1 MHPVHDM
8 TSPYPQALDHLFLER
23 IAKMATWTTRD
34 IPDQSGKLAVITGAT
49 GGLGLE
55 TALGLAKAGAE
66 VVLVGRNPTKGRAAE
81 EWIRKQHSNANVRFE
96 IADLASLA
104 SVKTFADRML
114 AAGRPIDML
123 INNAGVMALRKRGVT
138 ADGFETQFGT
148 NYLSHF
154 ALTGRLLP
162 LLRAAHARVVQ
173 LSSIAHRAG
182 QIRLDDL
189 NYETDY
195 KPFPVYQQSKLA
207 MLMFAIEL
215 QRRSVANGWGLP
227 SVAAHP
233 GIATTDLVA
242 NGPSVGANIFVR
254 TAIPIAER
262 ILGHSAAAGALPTL
276 MAATMPGVRGGEY
289 FGPQGWLEL
298 KGEPGPEKMKP
309 HALDAEVGR
318 KLWEASER
326 LTGVTY
332 G

>member
-1 MHPVHDM
+1 M
-8 TSPYPQALDHLFLER
+8 T
-23 IAKMATWTTRD
+23 TWTTRD

-55 TALGLAKAGAE
+55 TAIGLAGAGAE
-66 VVLVGRNPTKGRAAE
+66 VVLSGRNPTKGRSAE
-81 EWIRKQHSNANVRFE
+81 ALIRKQYKNANVRFE
-96 IADLASLA
+96 VADLARLA
-104 SVKTFADRML
+104 SVANFADRMIS
-114 AAGRPIDML
+114 AGRPIDIL
-123 INNAGVMALRKRGVT
+123 VNNAGVMALRERGT
-138 ADGFETQFGT
+138 TTDGFETQFGT

-162 LLRAAHARVVQ
+162 LLKPAKARVVQ
-173 LSSIAHRAG
+173 LSSIAHRPG
-182 QIRLDDL
+182 KVRLDDL
-189 NYETDY
+189 NYEQGY

-215 QRRSVANGWGLP
+215 DRRSAANGWGLT

-242 NGPSVGANIFVR
+242 NGPSVGANVFVR
-254 TAIPIAER
+254 TIIPIAER

-276 MAATMPGVRGGEY
+276 MAATMLGVKGGQY

-298 KGEPGPEKMKP
+298 KGPPGPGKIEK
-309 HALDAEVGR
+309 HALDADVGL
-318 KLWEASER
+318 KLWEESER
-326 LTGVTY
+326 LTGVTF

>member
-1 MHPVHDM
+1 M
-8 TSPYPQALDHLFLER
+8 T
-23 IAKMATWTTRD
+23 TWTTRD

-55 TALGLAKAGAE
+55 TALGLARAGAE
-66 VVLVGRNPTKGRAAE
+66 VVLSGRNPTKGRSAE
-81 EWIRKQHSNANVRFE
+81 ALIRDQQRNANVRFE
-96 IADLASLA
+96 VADLGSLA
-104 SVKTFADRML
+104 SVTNFADRMI
-114 AAGRPIDML
+114 AAGCPIDIL
-123 INNAGVMALRKRGVT
+123 VNNAGVMALRERGTT

-162 LLRAAHARVVQ
+162 LLKPAKARVVQ
-173 LSSIAHRAG
+173 LSSIAHRPG
-182 QIRLDDL
+182 KIRLDDL
-189 NYETDY
+189 NYSQGY

-207 MLMFAIEL
+207 LLMFAIEL
-215 QRRSVANGWGLP
+215 DRRSIANGWGLT

-233 GIATTDLVA
+233 GIARTDLVA
-242 NGPSVGANIFVR
+242 NGPSVGANVFVR

-276 MAATMPGVRGGEY
+276 MAATMPGVKGGQY

-298 KGEPGPEKMKP
+298 KGVPGPGKIEKQ
-309 HALDAEVGR
+309 ALDAGVGS
-318 KLWEASER
+318 KLWDASER
-326 LTGVTY
+326 LTGIAF

>member
-1 MHPVHDM
+1 
-8 TSPYPQALDHLFLER
+8 
-23 IAKMATWTTRD
+23 MASWTTRD
-34 IPDQSGKLAVITGAT
+34 IPDQSGKLAVVTGAT

-55 TALGLAKAGAE
+55 TALGLAGAGAE
-66 VVLVGRNPTKGRAAE
+66 VILSGRNPAKGRTAE
-81 EWIRKQHSNANVRFE
+81 ETIRQRHKNAKVRFE
-96 IADLASLA
+96 VADLASLA
-104 SVKTFADRML
+104 STTNFADRML
-114 AAGRPIDML
+114 AAGRPIDIL
-123 INNAGVMALRKRGVT
+123 VNNAGVMALRERGTT

-162 LLRAAHARVVQ
+162 LLSAAKARVVQ

-182 QIRLDDL
+182 KIRLDDL
-189 NYETDY
+189 NYKQGY

-215 QRRSVANGWGLP
+215 DRRSIANGWGLI

-233 GIATTDLVA
+233 GIARTDLVA
-242 NGPSVGANIFVR
+242 NGPSVGANVVIR

-276 MAATMPGVRGGEY
+276 MAATMPGVKGGQY

-298 KGEPGPEKMKP
+298 KGVPGPGKIEKQ
-309 HALDAEVGR
+309 ARDAGVGFQ
-318 KLWEASER
+318 LWEASER
-326 LTGVTY
+326 LTGVTIA
-332 G
+332 GPRSMIPA

>member
-1 MHPVHDM
+1 M
-8 TSPYPQALDHLFLER
+8 T
-23 IAKMATWTTRD
+23 TWTTRD

-55 TALGLAKAGAE
+55 TALGLAGAGAE
-66 VVLVGRNPTKGRAAE
+66 VVLSGRNPTKGRSAE
-81 EWIRKQHSNANVRFE
+81 ALIRKQYKNANVRFE
-96 IADLASLA
+96 VADLASLA
-104 SVKTFADRML
+104 SVANFADRMIS
-114 AAGRPIDML
+114 AGRPIDIL
-123 INNAGVMALRKRGVT
+123 VNNAGVMALRERGTT

-162 LLRAAHARVVQ
+162 LLKPAKARVVQ
-173 LSSIAHRAG
+173 LSSIAHRPG
-182 QIRLDDL
+182 KIRLDDL
-189 NYETDY
+189 NYSQGY

-215 QRRSVANGWGLP
+215 DRRSAANGWGLT

-242 NGPSVGANIFVR
+242 NGPSVGANVLVR
-254 TAIPIAER
+254 TIIPIAER

-276 MAATMPGVRGGEY
+276 MAATMPGVKGGQY

-298 KGEPGPEKMKP
+298 KGVPGPGKIEK
-309 HALDAEVGR
+309 HALDADVGSQ
-318 KLWEASER
+318 LWEASER
-326 LTGVTY
+326 LTGVTF

>member
-1 MHPVHDM
+1 M
-8 TSPYPQALDHLFLER
+8 T
-23 IAKMATWTTRD
+23 TWTTRD

-55 TALGLAKAGAE
+55 TALGLAGAGAE
-66 VVLVGRNPTKGRAAE
+66 VVLSGRNPTKGRSAE
-81 EWIRKQHSNANVRFE
+81 ALIRKQYKNANVRFE
-96 IADLASLA
+96 VADLASLA
-104 SVKTFADRML
+104 SVTNFADRMIS
-114 AAGRPIDML
+114 AGRPIDIL
-123 INNAGVMALRKRGVT
+123 VNNGGVMALRERGTT

-162 LLRAAHARVVQ
+162 LLKPAKARVVQ
-173 LSSIAHRAG
+173 LSSIAHRQG
-182 QIRLDDL
+182 KIRLDDL
-189 NYETDY
+189 NYSQGY

-215 QRRSVANGWGLP
+215 DRRSAANGWGLT

-242 NGPSVGANIFVR
+242 NGPSVGANVFVR
-254 TAIPIAER
+254 TIIPIAER

-276 MAATMPGVRGGEY
+276 MAATMPGVKGGQY

-298 KGEPGPEKMKP
+298 KGPPGPGKIEK
-309 HALDAEVGR
+309 HALDAGVGSQ
-318 KLWEASER
+318 LWEASER
-326 LTGVTY
+326 LTGVTF

>member
-1 MHPVHDM
+1 M
-8 TSPYPQALDHLFLER
+8 T
-23 IAKMATWTTRD
+23 TWTIRD

-55 TALGLAKAGAE
+55 TALGLAGAGAE
-66 VVLVGRNPTKGRAAE
+66 VVLSGRNPTKGRDAE
-81 EWIRKQHSNANVRFE
+81 ALIRKQYKNANVRFE
-96 IADLASLA
+96 VADLASLA
-104 SVKTFADRML
+104 SVANFADRMIS
-114 AAGRPIDML
+114 AGRPIDIL
-123 INNAGVMALRKRGVT
+123 VNNAGVMALRERGTT

-148 NYLSHF
+148 NFLSHF

-162 LLRAAHARVVQ
+162 LLKPAKARVVQ
-173 LSSIAHRAG
+173 LSSIAHRPG
-182 QIRLDDL
+182 KIRLDDL
-189 NYETDY
+189 NYSQGY

-215 QRRSVANGWGLP
+215 DRRSAANGWGLT

-242 NGPSVGANIFVR
+242 NGPSVGANVFVR
-254 TAIPIAER
+254 TIIPIAER

-276 MAATMPGVRGGEY
+276 MAATMPGVRGSQY

-298 KGEPGPEKMKP
+298 KGVPGPGKIEKQ
-309 HALDAEVGR
+309 ALDADVAS
-318 KLWEASER
+318 KLWDASER
-326 LTGVTY
+326 LTGVAF